1 MAKSGNEPGNAPD
14 QSADVGKF
22 DQARID
28 ALILERMESHDAVL
42 QAEINQLRVFMERLA
57 EANSL
62 QNVLENG
69 IGEIVDKL
77 VPLRQLTGEPQ
88 YPDERQAHVLQQI
101 RSELARPPDS
111 DAGAELYIASIGGTS
126 SGLGQRRSGS

>member
-1 MAKSGNEPGNAPD
+1 MAKSSNESGSPAE
-14 QSADVGKF
+14 QADVGKI

-28 ALILERMESHDAVL
+28 ALILQKMESRDAVL

-77 VPLRQLTGEPQ
+77 VPLRQLTGEPKP
-88 YPDERQAHVLQQI
+88 PDERQAHVLQQI
-101 RSELARPPDS
+101 RTELARPPDT
-111 DAGAELYIASIGGTS
+111 DAGPDLYAVIIGSTG